1 MDKRR
6 ATPTYTDQDK
16 AEFCDVAKEIGIGRA
31 MRQLGYPLSYL
42 SGVQWMKARG
52 IEPNVMTY
60 MQNIKAYHTYYQV
73 EDLLVTMD
81 NAISTA
87 EELMMAADNADDM
100 KKIADA
106 LYKIV
111 QTRQLLEG
119 KATAISEKRETT
131 QADLALIDLINAE
144 RARNAGIEEDLLG
157 DSGDMAQIEG
167 PKEEIF

>member
-1 MDKRR
+1 MEKRR

-16 AEFCDVAKEIGIGRA
+16 AEFCDMAKEIGIGRA

-52 IEPNVMTY
+52 IEPNVETT
-60 MQNIKAYHTYYQV
+60 MQAIKAYHTYYQV
-73 EDLLVTMD
+73 EDMLVTMD

-87 EELMMAADNADDM
+87 EEILMSADNADDV

-131 QADLALIDLINAE
+131 QADLMILDLINGE
-144 RARNAGIEEDLLG
+144 KARNA
-157 DSGDMAQIEG
+157 QIENNLSEGVQIAG